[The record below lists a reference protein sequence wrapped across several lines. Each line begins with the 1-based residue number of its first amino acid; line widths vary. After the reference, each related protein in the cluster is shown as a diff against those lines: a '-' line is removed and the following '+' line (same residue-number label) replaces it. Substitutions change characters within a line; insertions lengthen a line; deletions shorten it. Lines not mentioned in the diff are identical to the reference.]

1 MSMKEEK
8 KYEQKSKPFNTVLH
22 LQTNKY
28 IDMDVNINVY
38 IDIVY

>member
-1 MSMKEEK
+1 MTMKEEK
-8 KYEQKSKPFNTVLH
+8 KYEEKSKLFNTVLH

-28 IDMDVNINVY
+28 IDMDVNNNVY

>member
-8 KYEQKSKPFNTVLH
+8 KYVQKSKPFNTVLH

-28 IDMDVNINVY
+28 IDTYVNINVD